1 MTNYKE
7 ILRLQGLGINNSQ
20 IAAAL
25 GCSRTTVISV
35 LKNAGEK
42 GLIHPKAEKMSNREL
57 SCLLFPSESGNPVYK
72 MPDYDYIHREMAKS
86 GMTMQLLWFEY
97 CDACTDSGDIPYQLT
112 QFKKY
117 YREYLVKTKATMHI
131 TRRPGELMEVDWAG
145 QTASVMDTD
154 TGEAIPAYIF
164 VATLPYSGYSYVEA
178 FLSQKQEEWIMA
190 HVNAYQFFGG
200 TTRILVPDNLK
211 TGVDKVT
218 KAETVLNRVYQEMA
232 QHYETAVIPARVRT
246 PRDKATVEGSVGI
259 ISNWILAAVRNQ
271 QFLSLHELNLV
282 IRQKLH
288 NFNHKP
294 FQKKDGS
301 RATLFA
307 DERLFLQTLP
317 EKPYEFA
324 TWKIATVLFNYHIS
338 IESQNYSVPFEYIKR
353 KVDVRQTKNVVEIF
367 CEGDRICSHQR
378 LHGRAN
384 QYSTQEAHMPPNHQ
398 KYTQW
403 NGERFKSWAA
413 KIGENTAAM
422 VEVFLTTNKVEQQG
436 YKACMALLKLA
447 DKFTPERLE
456 TACAKALSYTPR
468 PSYKSVSA
476 ILNAGQDK
484 LPTDTDVSKT
494 SAYGFVRGAGHYK
507 GGADNVE

>member
-1 MTNYKE
+1 
-7 ILRLQGLGINNSQ
+7 LQGLGINNSQ

-42 GLIHPKAEKMSNREL
+42 GLTHPKAEKMSNREL

-131 TRRPGELMEVDWAG
+131 ARRPGELIEVDWAG

-178 FLSQKQEEWIMA
+178 FLSQKQEAWIMA

-218 KAETVLNRVYQEMA
+218 RAETVLNRVYQEMA
-232 QHYETAVIPARVRT
+232 QH
-246 PRDKATVEGSVGI
+246 
-259 ISNWILAAVRNQ
+259 
-271 QFLSLHELNLV
+271 
-282 IRQKLH
+282 
-288 NFNHKP
+288 
-294 FQKKDGS
+294 
-301 RATLFA
+301 
-307 DERLFLQTLP
+307 
-317 EKPYEFA
+317 
-324 TWKIATVLFNYHIS
+324 
-338 IESQNYSVPFEYIKR
+338 
-353 KVDVRQTKNVVEIF
+353 
-367 CEGDRICSHQR
+367 
-378 LHGRAN
+378 
-384 QYSTQEAHMPPNHQ
+384 
-398 KYTQW
+398 
-403 NGERFKSWAA
+403 
-413 KIGENTAAM
+413 
-422 VEVFLTTNKVEQQG
+422 
-436 YKACMALLKLA
+436 
-447 DKFTPERLE
+447 
-456 TACAKALSYTPR
+456 
-468 PSYKSVSA
+468 
-476 ILNAGQDK
+476 
-484 LPTDTDVSKT
+484 
-494 SAYGFVRGAGHYK
+494 
-507 GGADNVE
+507 